1 MRIGIVNDLAVVA
14 EALRRFVTNHGG
26 HEVSWVAL
34 SGEEAVDRCRR
45 ERPDL
50 ILMDLRM
57 DGMDGVEATKL
68 IMGSTPCAI
77 LLVTAS
83 VAGNSEMVFRAMGA
97 GAIDVV
103 PTPSEEAGPGA
114 LYAKIDSLAR
124 LLGQRVPRTTRV
136 PVVQTTRKLVAIGSS
151 AGGPAALAV
160 VLAGLPRDLDAAVVI
175 VQHVDAEFAP
185 GLADWL
191 ATTSLLPV
199 RLARDGEPPVRGTV
213 LIAGTNDH
221 LVLRA
226 SGALG
231 TTPHPEDSAYRP
243 GVDVFFESAARHWR
257 GDLTGVLLTGMGRDG
272 AAGLKKI
279 RGAGHHTIAQ
289 DQATSAVYGMPK
301 AAAELEAA
309 VEILP
314 LDRIAA
320 AIAAR
325 CVPKLHHPA

>member
-1 MRIGIVNDLAVVA
+1 MRIGIVNDLPVVA
-14 EALRRFVTNHGG
+14 EGLRRYIADHGG
-26 HEVSWVAL
+26 HEVAWVAH
-34 SGEEAVDRCRR
+34 SGEEAVQRCRS

-68 IMGSTPCAI
+68 IMTSTPCAI

-83 VAGNSEMVFRAMGA
+83 ISGNSEMVFRAMGA

-103 PTPSEEAGPGA
+103 PTPSPEAGPAA
-114 LYAKIDSLAR
+114 LYAKIDSLTR

-136 PVVQTTRKLVAIGSS
+136 PVVQTSRKLVAIGSS
-151 AGGPAALAV
+151 AGGPAALSIL
-160 VLAGLPRDLDAAVVI
+160 LAGLPEDLDAAIII

-191 ATTSLLPV
+191 GTTSKMPV
-199 RLARDGEPPVRGTV
+199 RLARDGEPPQRGTV

-231 TTPHPEDSAYRP
+231 TTPHPQDSAYRP

-257 GDLTGVLLTGMGRDG
+257 GDLLGVLLTGMGRDG
-272 AAGLKKI
+272 ANGLKKI

-289 DQATSAVYGMPK
+289 DQASSAVYGMPK
-301 AAAELEAA
+301 AAAELNAA

-314 LDRIAA
+314 LDSIAA
-320 AIAAR
+320 ALTAR
-325 CVPKLHHPA
+325 CGLKPPTP